1 MLTGIIS
8 KGWWDDVNR
17 TYYNNHRSLAK
28 KKAMLDI
35 ENRLNWMVPRI
46 YASIGLALY
55 EGFEWEP
62 EQIQELFNYSQ
73 AVWQSSTAEGW
84 DMLDNAEEIV
94 GAEFKRFADTG
105 NIV

>member
-1 MLTGIIS
+1 M
-8 KGWWDDVNR
+8 
-17 TYYNNHRSLAK
+17 YYNN
-28 KKAMLDI
+28 KKAMLKKKDKMDI
-35 ENRLNWMVPRI
+35 QRRIEWLVPRV

-55 EGFEWEP
+55 EKFEWEP